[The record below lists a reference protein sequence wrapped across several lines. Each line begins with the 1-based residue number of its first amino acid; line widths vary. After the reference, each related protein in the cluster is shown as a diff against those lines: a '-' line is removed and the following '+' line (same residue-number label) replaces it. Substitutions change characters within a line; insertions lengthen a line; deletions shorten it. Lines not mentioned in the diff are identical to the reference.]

1 MLDIRSMRFTPF
13 ACFLDAVDSLPAISP
28 NIRLDLLEEQL
39 LNYVLLASFRRE
51 ELMVGDIILLKH
63 FGSQATLHS
72 RLKNLVR
79 KGYVRLLEDR
89 LDNRKK
95 LVNLTTQAENHYEQ
109 LSKCLS
115 LVLENQVPVV

>member
-1 MLDIRSMRFTPF
+1 MRFTPF
-13 ACFLDAVDSLPAISP
+13 ARFLDAVDSLPAISP